1 MDHSSVSDSFA
12 FNPNLGAHK
21 MEKEQQTVELR
32 MDWSIGP
39 YHRYLGLTTLF
50 YRS

>member
-32 MDWSIGP
+32 MDWSISFFTSLSGP
-39 YHRYLGLTTLF
+39 YCYTL
-50 YRS
+50 